1 MARISTPRRLAVALL
16 ALTLVG
22 AACGG
27 DDDTANDAADDV
39 AEQIDDAL
47 GGTLPGGGTLPDD
60 IDEILDDVTIPEEL
74 GDITIPDDLG
84 DITLPEE
91 LGDITIPD
99 LDELTDMTVPEMD
112 AIGGGTCSVSLTGAH
127 NAEWSA
133 EQNTGS
139 GLVTYWLTEEQRGV
153 WGDSLSI
160 IANCTGEGE
169 SNFSLLSS
177 SESDE
182 SSIPMAPGTYE
193 LTPGG
198 ALGGNGVWSVLMTVD
213 GFDAVFG
220 ITEPGG
226 TLEVTEFDEDTF
238 SFVLDAPVVD
248 TLASMTGGN
257 EEPSQLHVEYT
268 LDKVDF

>member
-1 MARISTPRRLAVALL
+1 MARISTPRRLAGSLL
-16 ALTLVG
+16 VLTLVG

-27 DDDTANDAADDV
+27 DDDTANDAANDAADRV
-39 AEQIDDAL
+39 EDAL
-47 GGTLPGGGTLPDD
+47 GG
-60 IDEILDDVTIPEEL
+60 
-74 GDITIPDDLG
+74 
-84 DITLPEE
+84 TLPEE

-99 LDELTDMTVPEMD
+99 LDELSDISVPEME

-127 NAEWSA
+127 NAEWSD

-160 IANCTGEGE
+160 IANCTGDGE

-177 SESDE
+177 TEADE
-182 SSIPMAPGTYE
+182 SSVPMAPGTYE

-213 GFDAVFG
+213 GSDAIFG

-238 SFVLDAPVVD
+238 AFVLDAPVVD
-248 TLASMTGGN
+248 TFASMTGGS

-268 LDKVDF
+268 LDKVDL

>member
-1 MARISTPRRLAVALL
+1 MARISTPRRLAGSLL
-16 ALTLVG
+16 VLTLVG

-27 DDDTANDAADDV
+27 DDDTANDAANDAADRV
-39 AEQIDDAL
+39 EDAL
-47 GGTLPGGGTLPDD
+47 GGTLPGGATLPDD
-60 IDEILDDVTIPEEL
+60 IDDILDDVTIPEEL
-74 GDITIPDDLG
+74 S

-99 LDELTDMTVPEMD
+99 LDELSDISVPEME

-127 NAEWSA
+127 NAEWSD

-160 IANCTGEGE
+160 IANCTGDGE

-177 SESDE
+177 TEADE
-182 SSIPMAPGTYE
+182 SSVPMAPGTYE

-213 GFDAVFG
+213 GSDAIFG

-238 SFVLDAPVVD
+238 AFVLDAPVVD
-248 TLASMTGGN
+248 TFASMTGGS

-268 LDKVDF
+268 LDKVDL